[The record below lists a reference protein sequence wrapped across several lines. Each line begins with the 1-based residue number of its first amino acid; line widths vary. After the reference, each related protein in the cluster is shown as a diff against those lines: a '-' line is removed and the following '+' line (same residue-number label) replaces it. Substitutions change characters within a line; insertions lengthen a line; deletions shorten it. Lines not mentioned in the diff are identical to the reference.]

1 MNSSLEVLKQVY
13 KPYRYTL
20 KKKSIIL
27 ETTAGNYVVKEKGST
42 DIKELYS
49 YLISRN
55 FDNFPALIDGER
67 NEVNVYEYVEDITT
81 PIEQKSLDM
90 ADVVASLHNKTTYF
104 KEVSEDTYKSIFES
118 ISSNINYLSSYYG
131 ELMNKI
137 NREVYMSPSHYLI
150 ARNSSKI
157 FAALDFCQK
166 ELDEWYE
173 LVKTKTK
180 ERVALIHNNLSTE
193 HLLKGSRDALISWDN
208 SKVDSPV
215 LDMIKFYQNDY
226 QSIDFE
232 EVFKRYLERYPLNE
246 EEKKLFFITIS
257 IPKEIKLTKRQFDNC
272 KEIREKLDYLFKTE
286 SLVRPY
292 YAVEE
297 VE

>member
-257 IPKEIKLTKRQFDNC
+257 IPKEIKFS
-272 KEIREKLDYLFKTE
+272 LD
-286 SLVRPY
+286 
-292 YAVEE
+292 
-297 VE
+297 